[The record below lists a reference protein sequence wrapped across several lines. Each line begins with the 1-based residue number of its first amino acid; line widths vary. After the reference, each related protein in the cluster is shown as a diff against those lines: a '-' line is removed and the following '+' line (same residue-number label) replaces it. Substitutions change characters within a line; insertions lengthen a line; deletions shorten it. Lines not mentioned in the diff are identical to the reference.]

1 MRYSNNCYAAPLCA
15 SVSHFHQLSNTGILH
30 NAILSFQ
37 DVLGSS
43 VGGIPYRDSCSG
55 LGSCASLYVY
65 QPKDAGFDTDWSLAV
80 PFSNATAM
88 ATKSSPSAAPSN
100 CCFVVQDTITENWWQ
115 EYTTVTYYQTMNAT
129 YITTLV
135 SPYIDTTVTN
145 VVTDVKSINA
155 TLSSVNTV
163 GYNPATMMINNAP
176 QPAQVTGAS
185 FGLNGS
191 QIVTAGVTV

>member
-1 MRYSNNCYAAPLCA
+1 
-15 SVSHFHQLSNTGILH
+15 
-30 NAILSFQ
+30 
-37 DVLGSS
+37 
-43 VGGIPYRDSCSG
+43 
-55 LGSCASLYVY
+55 
-65 QPKDAGFDTDWSLAV
+65 
-80 PFSNATAM
+80 M
-88 ATKSSPSAAPSN
+88 ATKGSPSPAPSN

-176 QPAQVTGAS
+176 QPAQVTGAL